1 MTNLQDGA
9 ARISGGMLR
18 RIWLLLPAAAL
29 SGLGVVVVLVGLV
42 PLWASF
48 QRDSQRLQE
57 LEQLRDQVSM
67 MRNQLSATK
76 EKEEQA
82 LAAKAK
88 LVRLIAG
95 SGDPSTFLAMMDR
108 EAKLA
113 GVQLDLYEPQDA
125 PAAAAVPGAPAPSV
139 QPATRPPA
147 PGGAPAAGAPGV
159 PAAPADSLAVEGLS
173 RRSLF
178 VAARGSLPELL
189 TFLRRIEALN
199 LLVVQS
205 DLNLSVSEEKTPDGK
220 QAKANAPVVMKLA
233 LGLYSRSAEAGRPP
247 AAAPGAPA
255 PAAPAPA
262 GAPAPAQAPPAPSN

>member
-29 SGLGVVVVLVGLV
+29 GGLGVVVVLVGLL

-82 LAAKAK
+82 LTAKAK

-95 SGDPSTFLAMMDR
+95 SGDPSTFLATMDR

-113 GVQLDLYEPQDA
+113 GVQLDLYEPQDLPA
-125 PAAAAVPGAPAPSV
+125 PGAVPGAPA
-139 QPATRPPA
+139 QAGRPATPAPAAPPAAPA
-147 PGGAPAAGAPGV
+147 PGGAPAAGVPGAPV
-159 PAAPADSLAVEGLS
+159 DSLAVEGLT

-189 TFLRRIEALN
+189 TFLRRLEALN

-220 QAKANAPVVMKLA
+220 QAKPNAPVVMKLA
-233 LGLYSRSAEAGRPP
+233 LGLYSRSADAGRPPAP
-247 AAAPGAPA
+247 AAAPGAP
-255 PAAPAPA
+255 
-262 GAPAPAQAPPAPSN
+262 APAPAQAPPAPSN